1 MTNVTKINGV
11 FARSET
17 CKGAAKVDKI
27 SDTPMT
33 LGQIAAYIGGK
44 VIGNPHIS
52 VKGLVSPEK
61 SGEKTL
67 SVVWEEKELGMLS
80 AEAFLAAPEKFFTES
95 RQGIVTEK
103 PREAFARLL
112 YLFKIPQSFP
122 YGIHPSAVVSEN
134 ARIADTAYVGPLCVI
149 EENAVIHDEAILE
162 AQVYV
167 GARCSVGKG
176 THIEPMAVLYENVTI
191 GERGLIHSGAI
202 IGCDGFGIIPSS
214 HPDERPQKVP
224 QIGGV
229 VIDDDVEIGACTTI
243 DRGTLDDTYIGKGT
257 KVDDHVH
264 IAHNARIGDNC
275 IVVAMT
281 GIAGSAEIGEGVILA
296 ARSGVRDHVK
306 IGNRAQVA
314 ANGGV
319 IKDVPPGEIVSGFPA
334 RPHKEQFRAQALY
347 LRLPELF
354 SRIKALEKR
363 LAESG
368 EDSK

>member
-1 MTNVTKINGV
+1 M
-11 FARSET
+11 
-17 CKGAAKVDKI
+17 
-27 SDTPMT
+27 
-33 LGQIAAYIGGK
+33 
-44 VIGNPHIS
+44 
-52 VKGLVSPEK
+52 
-61 SGEKTL
+61 
-67 SVVWEEKELGMLS
+67 
-80 AEAFLAAPEKFFTES
+80 
-95 RQGIVTEK
+95 
-103 PREAFARLL
+103 
-112 YLFKIPQSFP
+112 
-122 YGIHPSAVVSEN
+122 VSEN

-149 EENAVIHDEAILE
+149 EENTIHDELLKLRFMWVRDVLSE
-162 AQVYV
+162 RV
-167 GARCSVGKG
+167 
-176 THIEPMAVLYENVTI
+176 HIEPMAVLYENVTI

-319 IKDVPPGEIVSGFPA
+319 KDSSGEIVSGFPA
-334 RPHKEQFRAQALY
+334 RPIKSNSGPRPSIFVCRN
-347 LRLPELF
+347 F

-368 EDSK
+368 RF